1 MKRFIEN
8 DIFGGYLI
16 VPKDVELVVETSEQF
31 SHGMVVWIYYKNEK
45 IDKASIE
52 DKTGDPLNPLR
63 EDEMLNALCE
73 SVKCILERNGII
85 VCEKE
90 KKQKTWKDE
99 HNSMR

>member
-1 MKRFIEN
+1 MKRVFENNLFDDFFIVHEEVKY
-8 DIFGGYLI
+8 F
-16 VPKDVELVVETSEQF
+16 VEDSKQF
-31 SHGMVVWIYYKNEK
+31 SHGIVVEIYYKNKK
-45 IDKASIE
+45 IGKASIE
-52 DKTGDPLNPLR
+52 DNTGDPLNPLH
-63 EDEMLNALCE
+63 EDEMLSALSE